1 MTCNDTH
8 THCHSCCSMICKDMF
23 AFTYIAIPAD
33 AMICKDMFAFIYIA
47 IPADA
52 NLLNGYALNGSVL
65 VGYVLNGYVLVGY
78 VLVGYV
84 CNSCWCTP
92 FEWICIEWIRIAW
105 IRIGGIR
112 VEGKGIGGIRIGG
125 IRFEWMCAKPMQTF
139 WMDTHWMDTYWW
151 DTCWTDTYW
160 WDTYWWDTFWMDMC
174 GICVVWWI
182 CVGYVWCEIR
192 QQSSEE
198 PCDETSFGKNSFFLL
213 SFLTI
218 SFFRDVNIQWPQTNG
233 HYHHISPYTKSQCL
247 QPWIFRS
254 PVSWE
259 VETSEIGY
267 AKNTPRRLNFNEPW
281 FLTLRLVVF
290 WWDSA
295 CSCLVPCWWCRIF
308 KVSFWQLLILS

>member
-1 MTCNDTH
+1 MSNKWGIPRLFTKNCTNKSRKSSTVCKCN
-8 THCHSCCSMICKDMF
+8 
-23 AFTYIAIPAD
+23 
-33 AMICKDMFAFIYIA
+33 
-47 IPADA
+47 
-52 NLLNGYALNGSVL
+52 V
-65 VGYVLNGYVLVGY
+65 
-78 VLVGYV
+78 
-84 CNSCWCTP
+84 
-92 FEWICIEWIRIAW
+92 
-105 IRIGGIR
+105 
-112 VEGKGIGGIRIGG
+112 
-125 IRFEWMCAKPMQTF
+125 
-139 WMDTHWMDTYWW
+139 
-151 DTCWTDTYW
+151 
-160 WDTYWWDTFWMDMC
+160 
-174 GICVVWWI
+174 
-182 CVGYVWCEIR
+182 
-192 QQSSEE
+192 
-198 PCDETSFGKNSFFLL
+198 KNCFFLL